1 MTILQFEEAA
11 TVSVARSTIVRVVES
26 RHGRAI
32 EHSEERCASRSLT
45 VRGVAVVHAGSE
57 RRDVKSRGG

>member
-11 TVSVARSTIVRVVES
+11 TVRVARSTIVRVVES
-26 RHGRAI
+26 RHGCAI
-32 EHSEERCASRSLT
+32 EHSEEVCTSRSRT
-45 VRGVAVVHAGSE
+45 VRGVAVIHAGNE